1 MMPEEGSGF
10 KVADKRLFTEEGD
23 LREDVTR
30 EPVDEKKVDDTLSNL
45 GSGSATQTEQEI
57 PMTFQTLLFSLST
70 TAMMQLGILPHREGG
85 APQKDLP
92 AAKQTIDILEILE
105 EKTKGNLTSEESQLL
120 EASLYDLKMTY
131 LKMTNSIKL

>member
-1 MMPEEGSGF
+1 MPEEGSGF
-10 KVADKRLFTEEGD
+10 KVADKRLFTEEGN

-30 EPVDEKKVDDTLSNL
+30 EPVDDKKADDPLSNL

-57 PMTFQTLLFSLST
+57 PMTFQTLIFSLST
-70 TAMMQLGILPHREGG
+70 TAMMQLGILSHREGD

-92 AAKQTIDILEILE
+92 AAKQTIDILGILQ
-105 EKTKGNLTSEESQLL
+105 EKTKGNLTAEESQLL

-131 LKMTNSIKL
+131 LKMSKSIKL

>member
-1 MMPEEGSGF
+1 MPEEGSGF
-10 KVADKRLFTEEGD
+10 KVADKRLFTEEGN
-23 LREDVTR
+23 LREDVAR
-30 EPVDEKKVDDTLSNL
+30 EPVDEKKADDPLSNL

-57 PMTFQTLLFSLST
+57 PMTFQTLIFSLST
-70 TAMMQLGILPHREGG
+70 TAMMQLGILSHREGD

-92 AAKQTIDILEILE
+92 AAKQTIDILGVLQ

-131 LKMTNSIKL
+131 LKMSKSIKL